1 MKRLIE
7 TFLIIVITWSIRIFI
22 FLGFFAFLCPNNFTL
37 NTRIFS
43 TPEIFEPA
51 WIDYCCFS
59 ILFRIE
65 INDDRS
71 FGIWHTVMAHNLWL
85 LIYNRVTHSLWV
97 IGRPLSSIIDHTC
110 DITLKFRF
118 FICEIFLIATKAVRR
133 PNIIDNNQCF
143 IKYFISLF
151 SPILKYRLKSPLSSQ
166 KSKSK

>member
-1 MKRLIE
+1 MKRWIE

-85 LIYNRVTHSLWV
+85 LIYNRVTHRTTPV
-97 IGRPLSSIIDHTC
+97 INHRSYLRHHFEISIFYMRNFPDSNQSC
-110 DITLKFRF
+110 SQ
-118 FICEIFLIATKAVRR
+118 TK
-133 PNIIDNNQCF
+133 
-143 IKYFISLF
+143 Y
-151 SPILKYRLKSPLSSQ
+151 YR
-166 KSKSK
+166 

>member
-71 FGIWHTVMAHNLWL
+71 FGIWHTVMLITYDFYFITVL
-85 LIYNRVTHSLWV
+85 L

>member
-85 LIYNRVTHSLWV
+85 LIYNRVTHRTTPVINHRSYLRLSKASTSL
-97 IGRPLSSIIDHTC
+97 
-110 DITLKFRF
+110 

-143 IKYFISLF
+143 TKYFISLF
-151 SPILKYRLKSPLSSQ
+151 SPILKYRFKSPLSSQ